1 MYVYVGVVVKY
12 IYSTGGSK
20 DCAALK
26 VITFGIVLN
35 EYLCS
40 SVHVQRRRGRAL

>member
-26 VITFGIVLN
+26 LSH
-35 EYLCS
+35 L
-40 SVHVQRRRGRAL
+40 ALY